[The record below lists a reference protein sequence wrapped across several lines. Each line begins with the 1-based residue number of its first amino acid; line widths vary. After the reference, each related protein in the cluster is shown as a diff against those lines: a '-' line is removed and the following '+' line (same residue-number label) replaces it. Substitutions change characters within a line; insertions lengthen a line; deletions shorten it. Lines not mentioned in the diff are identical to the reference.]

1 MRIACLG
8 ITILD
13 KVQLTD
19 KLPIG
24 SENRYQRI
32 THKLGSGLFMRPI
45 KTGYAVEFIY

>member
-24 SENRYQRI
+24 SENRY
-32 THKLGSGLFMRPI
+32 HGLLINWGLVYLCGR
-45 KTGYAVEFIY
+45 